1 MLNSIK
7 KYSKTFLFK
16 VLVGIIILP
25 FLFWGMGDVFSGGS
39 QNVVAKID
47 SEKVSTRDFINYLR
61 VLDLN
66 DQERKNLSKTDLIE
80 RILADYIGKR
90 VLILEL
96 SDLNVTISD
105 LTLKDLIVND
115 KTFFKNDKF
124 SRTEYEKFLVTN
136 NLSAPLFENNIAE
149 QEKKRQLLS
158 YLSEGI
164 EIPNLLVQYEFN
176 KENQTKKIDYINLKN
191 YYDKPISEKQF
202 LDVYKK
208 NKEFYT
214 EIFKDFKFAELNPLS
229 LIGKK
234 EYNENFFNKISEIEN
249 KSLDNTNFDNIINEY
264 NLSLKKTGLINSKNK
279 KSNGEENTSISEK
292 ILEKLFKIE
301 KKDITEFIT
310 VEDKYYIAELIE
322 TSKIDK
328 DKNSK
333 EVRDSVNAQILIEK
347 KIAGNSK
354 IAKDISNNK
363 FTKNQM
369 SLFAKENNLKVESV
383 TLKELKSNKIFSTGV
398 IKRIFETDNKSINL
412 ITDKMLK
419 DNFIIYTKE
428 TNLPKIKPDNENYEQ
443 YKLKAKLRL
452 ANEIYNIF
460 DLNLNKK
467 YKVEI
472 NNKAL
477 NRIKNSF

>member
-47 SEKVSTRDFINYLR
+47 SEKVSTRDFVNYLR

-105 LTLKDLIVND
+105 LTLKDLIIND

-292 ILEKLFKIE
+292 ILEKLFAIE
-301 KKDITEFIT
+301 KKEITEFIS
-310 VEDKYYIAELIE
+310 VEDKYYIAELIK

-333 EVRDSVNAQILIEK
+333 EVRDSVNAQIIIEK

-369 SLFAKENNLKVESV
+369 SLFAKENNLKVESI
-383 TLKELKSNKIFSTGV
+383 TLKKLKSNKIFSTGV

-412 ITDKMLK
+412 ITDNMLK
-419 DNFIIYTKE
+419 DNFIIYTRE

-443 YKLKAKLRL
+443 YKLKAKLRI